1 MQFFLQ
7 STGFKIISNL
17 AIVLFIFLFELNRT
31 ECLPVMSNKVGDASL
46 FNPDHRFS
54 VGIKSRDW
62 DGLHFV
68 CVFFLK
74 TISMAKSEPP
84 VRRNQVLG
92 GNILVHCRVHDAIII
107 YKSPWITNHKTAT
120 KHQWCTCIFYS
131 QYQVLFL
138 AVAVLFFFFF
148 WSPIKLMVWNEV

>member
-1 MQFFLQ
+1 
-7 STGFKIISNL
+7 
-17 AIVLFIFLFELNRT
+17 
-31 ECLPVMSNKVGDASL
+31 MSNKVGDASL

-84 VRRNQVLG
+84 VRGNRN
-92 GNILVHCRVHDAIII
+92 AISLH
-107 YKSPWITNHKTAT
+107 KSPWTTVK
-120 KHQWCTCIFYS
+120 
-131 QYQVLFL
+131 
-138 AVAVLFFFFF
+138 
-148 WSPIKLMVWNEV
+148 